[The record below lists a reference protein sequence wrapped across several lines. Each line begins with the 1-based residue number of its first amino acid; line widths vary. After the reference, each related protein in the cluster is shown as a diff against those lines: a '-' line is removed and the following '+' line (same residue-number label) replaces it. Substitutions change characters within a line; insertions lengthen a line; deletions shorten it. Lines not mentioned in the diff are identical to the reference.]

1 MKTGKQKAYRL
12 AVLLLSAVLLAA
24 MFPAAAFADEEPEHD
39 GQYYHFSSLDT
50 LKRILE
56 VESEEEVWATE
67 VKDLE
72 YTLREDLTIPTG
84 KKVFFGSGLVTV
96 EPGVTVTV
104 EKDAALFF
112 YAMDLYGTVV
122 NRGDFVQCEPHEGE
136 DYLLRIDG
144 RLINSDW
151 FCYVHAE
158 GLENVENL
166 EAGRAYTDHYQSHG
180 PKPEPEPEPE
190 PSPAPKP
197 SENAKHTARNALRR
211 LLREL
216 EWRVRRFYMRNQ
228 ETVRTVAPVL
238 IVALLGALSAAGG
251 IRKKNR
257 NADAGTVR
265 RRGSSPAQTASAF
278 TGRSDL
284 TDDQKK
290 RIRHLDEWLQSG
302 LIDRA
307 EYKVLRE
314 RYERQQ
320 R

>member
-12 AVLLLSAVLLAA
+12 AVLLLSVLLLAA
-24 MFPAAAFADEEPEHD
+24 MFPAAAFADGEPEHD

-84 KKVFFGSGLVTV
+84 KKVFFGTGLVTV

-104 EKDAALFF
+104 EEDAALFF

-144 RLINSDW
+144 KVLNSDW

-166 EAGRAYTDHYQSHG
+166 EAG
-180 PKPEPEPEPE
+180 
-190 PSPAPKP
+190 
-197 SENAKHTARNALRR
+197 
-211 LLREL
+211 
-216 EWRVRRFYMRNQ
+216 
-228 ETVRTVAPVL
+228 
-238 IVALLGALSAAGG
+238 
-251 IRKKNR
+251 
-257 NADAGTVR
+257 
-265 RRGSSPAQTASAF
+265 
-278 TGRSDL
+278 
-284 TDDQKK
+284 
-290 RIRHLDEWLQSG
+290 
-302 LIDRA
+302 
-307 EYKVLRE
+307 
-314 RYERQQ
+314 
-320 R
+320 

>member
-12 AVLLLSAVLLAA
+12 AVLLLSVVLLAA
-24 MFPAAAFADEEPEHD
+24 MFPAAAFADGEPEHD

-50 LKRILE
+50 LEKILK

-84 KKVFFGSGLVTV
+84 KKVFFGTGLVTV

-104 EKDAALFF
+104 EEDAALFF

-144 RLINSDW
+144 KVLNSDW

-166 EAGRAYTDHYQSHG
+166 EGGRAYTDQYVSHG

-197 SENAKHTARNALRR
+197 SENAKQTARNALRR
-211 LLREL
+211 MLREL

-238 IVALLGALSAAGG
+238 IVAFLGALSAAGG

-265 RRGSSPAQTASAF
+265 RRWPSWAPSARREESGRR
-278 TGRSDL
+278 TG
-284 TDDQKK
+284 TPTP
-290 RIRHLDEWLQSG
+290 EP
-302 LIDRA
+302 
-307 EYKVLRE
+307 
-314 RYERQQ
+314 
-320 R
+320 

>member
-12 AVLLLSAVLLAA
+12 AVLLLSVLLLAA
-24 MFPAAAFADEEPEHD
+24 MFPAAAFADGEPEHD

-50 LKRILE
+50 LEKILK

-67 VKDLE
+67 VKDLT

-84 KKVFFGSGLVTV
+84 KKVFFGTGLVTV

-104 EKDAALFF
+104 EEDAALFF

-166 EAGRAYTDHYQSHG
+166 ETALAPGTRMARPPLLHEKSGNRPDGGSGSHRGSPGRPQRG
-180 PKPEPEPEPE
+180 G
-190 PSPAPKP
+190 
-197 SENAKHTARNALRR
+197 
-211 LLREL
+211 
-216 EWRVRRFYMRNQ
+216 RNQ
-228 ETVRTVAPVL
+228 EEEPE
-238 IVALLGALSAAGG
+238 
-251 IRKKNR
+251 
-257 NADAGTVR
+257 R
-265 RRGSSPAQTASAF
+265 RRRNRETARQLPGA
-278 TGRSDL
+278 
-284 TDDQKK
+284 
-290 RIRHLDEWLQSG
+290 SG
-302 LIDRA
+302 LGFHRA
-307 EYKVLRE
+307 VRPHRRPEKADPPPGRVAAE
-314 RYERQQ
+314 RPH
-320 R
+320 

>member
-1 MKTGKQKAYRL
+1 MKTGKQKAFRL
-12 AVLLLSAVLLAA
+12 AVLLLSVLLLAA
-24 MFPAAAFADEEPEHD
+24 IFPAAAFADE
-39 GQYYHFSSLDT
+39 
-50 LKRILE
+50 
-56 VESEEEVWATE
+56 
-67 VKDLE
+67 
-72 YTLREDLTIPTG
+72 G
-84 KKVFFGSGLVTV
+84 KKVFFGTGLVTV

-104 EKDAALFF
+104 EEDAALFF

-166 EAGRAYTDHYQSHG
+166 EAGRAYTDHYESHG

-197 SENAKHTARNALRR
+197 SENAKQTARDALRR
-211 LLREL
+211 MLREL

-265 RRGSSPAQTASAF
+265 RRGSSPAQAAPAF
-278 TGRSDL
+278 
-284 TDDQKK
+284 KK

>member
-12 AVLLLSAVLLAA
+12 AVLLLSVLLLAA
-24 MFPAAAFADEEPEHD
+24 IFPAAAFADGEPEHD
-39 GQYYHFSSLDT
+39 GQFYHFSSLET

-84 KKVFFGSGLVTV
+84 KKVFFGTGLVTV

-104 EKDAALFF
+104 EEDAALFF

-144 RLINSDW
+144 KVLNSDW

-166 EAGRAYTDHYQSHG
+166 ETGRAYTDHYQSHG
-180 PKPEPEPEPE
+180 NQ
-190 PSPAPKP
+190 SR
-197 SENAKHTARNALRR
+197 SLNRNPLRCRSLRKTRSR
-211 LLREL
+211 LHA
-216 EWRVRRFYMRNQ
+216 MRCAACSGNSNG
-228 ETVRTVAPVL
+228 V
-238 IVALLGALSAAGG
+238 SAAF
-251 IRKKNR
+251 I
-257 NADAGTVR
+257 
-265 RRGSSPAQTASAF
+265 
-278 TGRSDL
+278 
-284 TDDQKK
+284 
-290 RIRHLDEWLQSG
+290 
-302 LIDRA
+302 
-307 EYKVLRE
+307 
-314 RYERQQ
+314 
-320 R
+320 